1 MKLAGKRLW
10 KDDRSGVVSIFS
22 TGFVILLLAAVISWH
37 GKVEVQQKHQQQNS
51 RHLQS
56 GDAPPL
62 YVTDDDGSRDETC
75 KRYLYNFLNGTT
87 DARDVCQGFY
97 HAYKAADCE
106 NDTKVDIL
114 GEEIFKNDTQDDDVL
129 IDDFFENWECCD
141 SIRTF
146 YGKNCENNTADLHSF
161 RILGILMVLVVC
173 TMIKAFL
180 KRLNLH
186 WVPDACAFI
195 LVGTLGGGILRLFN
209 PDLVERK
216 LTFDNDLFLKIM
228 LPPII
233 FQAALSIDK
242 RAFRRDL
249 FPIFAFAG
257 LGTAFSAIAIGII
270 THQVSKL
277 VSGNSLPLLDSLVF
291 GSLISSIDPVATLSI
306 LAGVGVSQTD
316 TLYTLIFGE
325 ALLNDGVA
333 IVLFDTLQSH
343 LGGEDILA
351 EDAYEHMAKHFCVVL
366 FGSIGIGLGVGT
378 TCTLY
383 FWGLR
388 GQQTAVTE
396 VATFFCWAL
405 IPYYIADGLGCSGII
420 SIMVM
425 GFFMDYF
432 VIGGFQSE
440 ERTWMDYMAMRSE
453 NSDGVVIQPPT
464 DRWSLFK
471 DSLTVAFSG
480 RGHILSRS
488 RHHVGFVAHV
498 IASIMDTAIFAY
510 LGLFLFNDNEWNFR
524 LNMTAILSCVS
535 SRAVMV
541 VALSLCINIAVYFDF
556 ENRLARCFRFC
567 RPTIISAEDDES
579 SGSNGRVYLDRK
591 TQLILLLAG
600 VRGAVSFALV
610 ENIPVWDTVTKTGS
624 QYKAELKAMT
634 SSSIVF
640 TLFVFGALTYI
651 TVKHGSD
658 PTGQTRIAGNLTHR
672 LLSEPLDSDDEERSD
687 IATSFLEIEGE
698 PRPGQMVGRPLSETP
713 DRYQPANEWHE

>member
-1 MKLAGKRLW
+1 
-10 KDDRSGVVSIFS
+10 
-22 TGFVILLLAAVISWH
+22 
-37 GKVEVQQKHQQQNS
+37 
-51 RHLQS
+51 
-56 GDAPPL
+56 
-62 YVTDDDGSRDETC
+62 
-75 KRYLYNFLNGTT
+75 
-87 DARDVCQGFY
+87 
-97 HAYKAADCE
+97 
-106 NDTKVDIL
+106 
-114 GEEIFKNDTQDDDVL
+114 
-129 IDDFFENWECCD
+129 
-141 SIRTF
+141 
-146 YGKNCENNTADLHSF
+146 
-161 RILGILMVLVVC
+161 
-173 TMIKAFL
+173 
-180 KRLNLH
+180 
-186 WVPDACAFI
+186 
-195 LVGTLGGGILRLFN
+195 
-209 PDLVERK
+209 
-216 LTFDNDLFLKIM
+216 
-228 LPPII
+228 
-233 FQAALSIDK
+233 
-242 RAFRRDL
+242 
-249 FPIFAFAG
+249 
-257 LGTAFSAIAIGII
+257 
-270 THQVSKL
+270 
-277 VSGNSLPLLDSLVF
+277 
-291 GSLISSIDPVATLSI
+291 

-464 DRWSLFK
+464 DIWSLFK